1 MRSRFL
7 WVIAALLTA
16 LAIAST
22 AGAQQRFGSWFVT
35 QSSEDATVFVA
46 ATVSSSGELLRKICG
61 PRACLWM
68 FTSKYKCQEGAE
80 QDMLATSDG
89 GTMMFLDLRCVGALE
104 DDDGYY
110 DTVFKDYDSIDRLIR
125 SGKVIGFAMA
135 LKGGEFKVSRFNT
148 DGAVDA
154 AMEASRSAGTGRSD
168 ASTPR
173 GPKDKR
179 L

>member
-1 MRSRFL
+1 MVATNLPKHALCVAVSLTTSTRPCDHGLRMRSRFL

-68 FTSKYKCQEGAE
+68 FTSKYKCQE
-80 QDMLATSDG
+80 
-89 GTMMFLDLRCVGALE
+89 
-104 DDDGYY
+104 
-110 DTVFKDYDSIDRLIR
+110 
-125 SGKVIGFAMA
+125 
-135 LKGGEFKVSRFNT
+135 
-148 DGAVDA
+148 
-154 AMEASRSAGTGRSD
+154 
-168 ASTPR
+168 
-173 GPKDKR
+173 
-179 L
+179 